1 MCLKVMGARKNWAM
15 SPLYASVF
23 FGACFFQVPYIM
35 ATYFHVQRLMRES
48 GVVAEL
54 ILGKRIVS
62 KSSLS
67 LHTQNFKLKKKLF
80 QISFLNSFI
89 NAIFAWKLW
98 VRERTQ
104 LHERWDMWGE
114 RNQIHVLLVYPI
126 LSYPH
131 FIPKKLLCKLQA
143 KFLASQNSFHMIWG
157 LRWDWDVCCPS
168 FTVNG
173 RLSAT
178 TLF

>member
-1 MCLKVMGARKNWAM
+1 MCLKIMGARKNWAM
-15 SPLYASVF
+15 SPFFCTPLFFWHLFLPSALYN
-23 FGACFFQVPYIM
+23 GYI
-35 ATYFHVQRLMRES
+35 FPCSKVNEGEC

-104 LHERWDMWGE
+104 LHERWRQVGGE
-114 RNQIHVLLVYPI
+114 EAKSCPPCIPHPFLPPFYP
-126 LSYPH
+126 
-131 FIPKKLLCKLQA
+131 
-143 KFLASQNSFHMIWG
+143 
-157 LRWDWDVCCPS
+157 
-168 FTVNG
+168 
-173 RLSAT
+173 
-178 TLF
+178 

>member
-1 MCLKVMGARKNWAM
+1 MCSMRLKIMGARKNWAM
-15 SPLYASVF
+15 SPFFCTPLFFWHLFLPSALYN
-23 FGACFFQVPYIM
+23 GYI
-35 ATYFHVQRLMRES
+35 FPCSKVNEGEC

-98 VRERTQ
+98 VRERSQ
-104 LHERWDMWGE
+104 LMSDGDVWGE
-114 RNQIHVLLVYPI
+114 RKQSHVLLVYPGP
-126 LSYPH
+126 S
-131 FIPKKLLCKLQA
+131 
-143 KFLASQNSFHMIWG
+143 FLAPFY
-157 LRWDWDVCCPS
+157 L
-168 FTVNG
+168 
-173 RLSAT
+173 
-178 TLF
+178 

>member
-1 MCLKVMGARKNWAM
+1 MCLKIMGARKNWAM
-15 SPLYASVF
+15 SPFFCTPLFFWHLFLPSALYN
-23 FGACFFQVPYIM
+23 GYI
-35 ATYFHVQRLMRES
+35 FPCSKVNEGEC

-104 LHERWDMWGE
+104 LHERWRRGG
-114 RNQIHVLLVYPI
+114 RGSKVVSSLYTPSFLAPI
-126 LSYPH
+126 LSLRSYYASCRLNFQPRPQG
-131 FIPKKLLCKLQA
+131 FSLKKWVGQKI
-143 KFLASQNSFHMIWG
+143 F
-157 LRWDWDVCCPS
+157 
-168 FTVNG
+168 
-173 RLSAT
+173 
-178 TLF
+178 

>member
-1 MCLKVMGARKNWAM
+1 MCLKIMGARKNWAM
-15 SPLYASVF
+15 SPFFCTPLFFWHLFLPSALYN
-23 FGACFFQVPYIM
+23 GYI
-35 ATYFHVQRLMRES
+35 FPCSKVNEGEC

-67 LHTQNFKLKKKLF
+67 LHTQNFKLKKKFF

-104 LHERWDMWGE
+104 LHERWRHVGGE
-114 RNQIHVLLVYPI
+114 EAKSCPPCI
-126 LSYPH
+126 PH
-131 FIPKKLLCKLQA
+131 P
-143 KFLASQNSFHMIWG
+143 FLPPF
-157 LRWDWDVCCPS
+157 CP
-168 FTVNG
+168 
-173 RLSAT
+173 
-178 TLF
+178 

>member
-1 MCLKVMGARKNWAM
+1 M
-15 SPLYASVF
+15 SPFFCTPLFFWHLFLPSALYN
-23 FGACFFQVPYIM
+23 GYI
-35 ATYFHVQRLMRES
+35 FPCSKVNEGEC

-104 LHERWDMWGE
+104 LHERWRHVGE
-114 RNQIHVLLVYPI
+114 RKQSRVLLVYLI
-126 LSYPH
+126 LSCPH

-143 KFLASQNSFHMIWG
+143 KFSTSSPG
-157 LRWDWDVCCPS
+157 LFP
-168 FTVNG
+168 
-173 RLSAT
+173 
-178 TLF
+178 

>member
-1 MCLKVMGARKNWAM
+1 MCLKIMGARKNWAM
-15 SPLYASVF
+15 SPFFCTPLFFWHLFLPSALYN
-23 FGACFFQVPYIM
+23 GYI
-35 ATYFHVQRLMRES
+35 FPCSKVNEGEC

-54 ILGKRIVS
+54 ILGKRIVL

-104 LHERWDMWGE
+104 LHERWRHVGGE
-114 RNQIHVLLVYPI
+114 EEKSCPPCIPHPFLPPFYP
-126 LSYPH
+126 
-131 FIPKKLLCKLQA
+131 
-143 KFLASQNSFHMIWG
+143 
-157 LRWDWDVCCPS
+157 
-168 FTVNG
+168 
-173 RLSAT
+173 
-178 TLF
+178 

>member
-1 MCLKVMGARKNWAM
+1 MCLKIMGARKNWAM
-15 SPLYASVF
+15 SPFFCTPLFFWHLFLPSALYN
-23 FGACFFQVPYIM
+23 GYI
-35 ATYFHVQRLMRES
+35 FPCSKVNEGEC

-104 LHERWDMWGE
+104 LHEQWRHVGGE
-114 RNQIHVLLVYPI
+114 EAKSCPPCIPHPFLPPFYP
-126 LSYPH
+126 
-131 FIPKKLLCKLQA
+131 
-143 KFLASQNSFHMIWG
+143 
-157 LRWDWDVCCPS
+157 
-168 FTVNG
+168 
-173 RLSAT
+173 
-178 TLF
+178 

>member
-1 MCLKVMGARKNWAM
+1 MSESCPPCKPMCSMCLNESNGCKKELGDV
-15 SPLYASVF
+15 SLVCHCF
-23 FGACFFQVPYIM
+23 FFCACFFQVLP
-35 ATYFHVQRLMRES
+35 MRAYLFPCSKANEGEC

-54 ILGKRIVS
+54 ILGKGIVS

-104 LHERWDMWGE
+104 LHERWRHVGGE
-114 RNQIHVLLVYPI
+114 EAKSCPPCIPHPFLPPFYP
-126 LSYPH
+126 
-131 FIPKKLLCKLQA
+131 
-143 KFLASQNSFHMIWG
+143 
-157 LRWDWDVCCPS
+157 
-168 FTVNG
+168 
-173 RLSAT
+173 
-178 TLF
+178 